1 MQCSEMTIPVDY
13 ESCGLVPP
21 SHPAV
26 MKCFIQPSNDRV
38 YSNKKRPAII
48 ICPGGGYWLRAYHE
62 DEPIAL
68 AYLAAGFQAFVLE
81 YSVAP
86 MKFPGSLLE
95 LSMAVAM
102 VRKNAQA
109 YHIDPDRI
117 YVLGFSAGGHL
128 AASGGV
134 YWKAPFVQR
143 ALGIDMDENRINGM
157 VLCYPV
163 ISGKEG
169 ICHTG
174 SMQNL
179 FGGEPS
185 EEQRAIFSLENQVT
199 DFTPPAFLWH
209 TSDDAAVDSRNSL
222 FFAAALREYNIP
234 YELHVYPRG
243 AHGIGM
249 ASKVTAS
256 HPGDIVP
263 ECQTWVSDS
272 IRFLESL

>member
-1 MQCSEMTIPVDY
+1 MLYSEMAIPIDY
-13 ESCGLVPP
+13 EACELISPP
-21 SHPAV
+21 HPAV

-38 YSNKKRPAII
+38 YLNKKRPAII

-68 AYLAAGFQAFVLE
+68 SYLAAGFQAFVLE

-86 MKFPGSLLE
+86 MKFPGALFE
-95 LSMAVAM
+95 VSMAVAM
-102 VRKNAQA
+102 LRKNAQA

-128 AASGGV
+128 AASAGV

-143 ALGIDMDENRINGM
+143 ALGIDMDENRINGL

-163 ISGKEG
+163 ISGREG
-169 ICHTG
+169 ICHEG

-179 FGGEPS
+179 FGAVPNA
-185 EEQRAIFSLENQVT
+185 EQRAVFSLENQVT
-199 DFTPPAFLWH
+199 DFTPPTFLWH
-209 TSDDAAVDSRNSL
+209 TSDDQAVDSRNSL
-222 FFAAALREYNIP
+222 SFAAALCEYNIP
-234 YELHVYPRG
+234 YELHVYP
-243 AHGIGM
+243 HGSHGVAM

-256 HPGDIVP
+256 MASGIIP
-263 ECQTWVSDS
+263 ECQAWVADS
-272 IRFLESL
+272 IRFLEGL